1 MRYTFIQAMHM
12 HSWTGLQKVW
22 RGGRAWDCLMRM
34 KLRLSWLGLASS
46 LGWLVTYL
54 HKYVLSYA
62 LLPWTPAFVVV
73 DIFKPQVCRLFSFGN
88 NGCNSEDLLGV
99 EIYNF
104 QNDLVYFVIMW
115 RIRFGEKLFKLLAC
129 FWIWCKFWKFNRW
142 IACYLCS

>member
-1 MRYTFIQAMHM
+1 MEASVRERERERSIFFLALHARCLLILNFRLPRLWRRSWKHQEFHMRYTFIQAMHM

-54 HKYVLSYA
+54 HKYVLSYV

-88 NGCNSEDLLGV
+88 NGCNWG
-99 EIYNF
+99 F
-104 QNDLVYFVIMW
+104 T
-115 RIRFGEKLFKLLAC
+115 
-129 FWIWCKFWKFNRW
+129 WCGN
-142 IACYLCS
+142 I